1 MRNPIHILFCTFLAF
16 CICGCHDHEDA
27 ESQESSSS
35 AVQVT
40 VVFYPGQVGDHGY
53 ADGIMESLPK
63 IGKLTGTE
71 TGTDKPSHV
80 DTQFFTF
87 DSKQEALRA
96 LNHWTSHPE
105 NPFLGGNYPQRLLV
119 LTDARQVDWLKDI
132 QINNPLDQLLLLN
145 TSKVVVDSLAQSW
158 GNRVHALNISVAHEV
173 EGLCRYVLQSID
185 SQDED
190 SGVDIFRMAGSYHT
204 ADSIDIV
211 CQSMLPQAM
220 SVSTHYMAEW
230 QEDPETGEISYVQS
244 QQYARFLA
252 EFYYQ
257 YNKDHFLLLDGGS
270 YNFVFDE
277 MSPKDGEGMNHTIF
291 LDLNLGTDNY
301 CIRRSYGRALIE
313 WIESW
318 MKTSSPGVMP
328 SITWHGSWDGYVKST
343 VPVEN
348 ANEQ

>member
-1 MRNPIHILFCTFLAF
+1 MRIPIHVFFYIFLAF
-16 CICGCHDHEDA
+16 CISGCHDHEDA

-53 ADGIMESLPK
+53 ADGIMESLPQ
-63 IGKLTGTE
+63 IGKLTGIE
-71 TGTDKPSHV
+71 TGTGKASHV

-105 NPFLGGNYPQRLLV
+105 NPFLGGNYQQRLLV
-119 LTDARQVDWLKDI
+119 LTDARQVGWLKGL
-132 QINNPLDQLLLLN
+132 QSNNLQDQLLLLN
-145 TSKVVVDSLAQSW
+145 TSKEVVDSLAQSW
-158 GNRVHALNISVAHEV
+158 GNRVHALNISVAHEA
-173 EGLCRYVLQSID
+173 EALCRYIQQSMEQGHQGQNGD
-185 SQDED
+185 
-190 SGVDIFRMAGSYHT
+190 VDIFRMAGSYHT

-211 CQSMLPQAM
+211 CQSMLSQGI
-220 SVSTHYMAEW
+220 SVNTNYMEEW
-230 QEDPETGEISYVQS
+230 QEDPVTGEISYVQS

-277 MSPKDGEGMNHTIF
+277 MSPKDEESLAHTTF
-291 LDLNLGTDNY
+291 LDLNMGTDNP
-301 CIRRSYGRALIE
+301 CIWRDYGRALIG
-313 WIESW
+313 WIETW
-318 MKTSSPGVMP
+318 MKSASPDAMP
-328 SITWHGSWDGYVKST
+328 PITWHGSWDGYVEST
-343 VPVEN
+343 VPLVP
-348 ANEQ
+348 